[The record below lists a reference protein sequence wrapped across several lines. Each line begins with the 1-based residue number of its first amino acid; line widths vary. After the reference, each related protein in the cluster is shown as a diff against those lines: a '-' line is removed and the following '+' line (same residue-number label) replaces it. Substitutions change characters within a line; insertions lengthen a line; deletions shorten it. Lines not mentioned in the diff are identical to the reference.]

1 MTVKV
6 VLGWLETLVE
16 DGDWET
22 VRRLV
27 AVGAEDSVIADSLLE
42 VKEIP
47 KLGRVEVVKSV
58 YWSLVN
64 WPEDVPSSPD

>member
-1 MTVKV
+1 MEGV
-6 VLGWLETLVE
+6 G
-16 DGDWET
+16 WET

-27 AVGAEDSVIADSLLE
+27 AVGAEDSVIADSLSE
-42 VKEIP
+42 AKKIP